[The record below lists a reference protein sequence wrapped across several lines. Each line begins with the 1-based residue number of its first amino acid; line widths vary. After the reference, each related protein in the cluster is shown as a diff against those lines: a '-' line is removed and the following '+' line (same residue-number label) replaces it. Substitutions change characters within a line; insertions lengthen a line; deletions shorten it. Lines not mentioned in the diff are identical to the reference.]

1 MKRLGRLSLFVL
13 VTVISVVVL
22 WWSFAIHTTPMPGSA
37 QERQEVFALLKA
49 LKSGMHTDVPA
60 RMQRLFPEGEAFSY
74 ALYGLANCNVS
85 AWVTEDE
92 RATALHEAEWSLAQ
106 LESDRVKGRFP
117 ALLPP
122 GHGIFHAGWSALLQ
136 GHIIGAKGVG
146 NVDPAVLSAYME
158 RCDTLMATFSGAS
171 ACFPQSYNEMA
182 WPADGVVALAAVAL
196 HDRLLPAKH
205 QDALAAWV
213 QRVSATRPANEG
225 IAHAWD
231 PHTNTAQRSMRGS
244 SMALM
249 CTLLPAVDSTLAAE
263 QFTIFRSR
271 FFAER
276 LGVPVIT
283 EYPSGHVGPG
293 DVDSGPLILGAGP
306 AAMIMGAGA
315 CRVHGDVFH
324 ALEMNST
331 IDGFGFVFGEQQR
344 QYLFGTMPI
353 ADLFIAWCRSM
364 PLATH
369 EVPQRPRYVRFHAW
383 SALLLGGLWIL
394 VFVVRR
400 RVADAQ

>member
-1 MKRLGRLSLFVL
+1 MKRFGRLSLFVL
-13 VTVISVVVL
+13 VTFISAIVL
-22 WWSFAIHTTPMPGSA
+22 WWNFAIHTTPMPGSA
-37 QERQEVFALLKA
+37 QERQQVLALLEV
-49 LKSGMHTDVPA
+49 LKSGMHNDVPA
-60 RMQRLFPEGEAFSY
+60 RMQRLFPEGEAFTY

-85 AWVTEDE
+85 ARGTVDE
-92 RATALHEAEWSLAQ
+92 RAAALYEAEWSLAQ

-136 GHIIGAKGVG
+136 GHIIAAKGVG
-146 NVDPAVLSAYME
+146 NVDPAVLFAYTE

-171 ACFPQSYNEMA
+171 ASFPPSYNDMA

-213 QRVSATRPANEG
+213 ERVSASRPANEG

-231 PHTNTAQRSMRGS
+231 PRTNTAQRSMRGS

-249 CTLLPAVDSTLAAE
+249 CTLLPAVDSTLATE
-263 QFTIFRSR
+263 QFAVFRSR

-283 EYPSGHVGPG
+283 ECPSGHEGQG
-293 DVDSGPLILGAGP
+293 DVDSGPLIFGAGP
-306 AAMIMGAGA
+306 VAMIMGAGA

-331 IDGFGFVFGEQQR
+331 VDGFGLVLGGHQR
-344 QYLFGTMPI
+344 QYLFGAMPI

-364 PLATH
+364 PLPQH
-369 EVPQRPRYVRFHAW
+369 EAPERPRFLRFHGW
-383 SALLLGGLWIL
+383 SALLLGGLWVL
-394 VFVVRR
+394 VWIVWRR
-400 RVADAQ
+400 GGGPS